1 MAIPRHIVDEVRART
16 DIAEL
21 IGRTVTLRRA
31 GRSYSGLC
39 PFHNEKSPS
48 FNVVPDKG
56 IFHCFGCGEGGD
68 AFAFLMKSRGVS
80 FYEAVKEL
88 GDAAGVVVE
97 EKELSREERQRLEH
111 RADLYDV
118 TEESARFFT
127 NTLLTAP
134 EGAPGREYLQ
144 KRGITVE
151 TAQKYR
157 LGFAPDA
164 WDRLTGHLQRKR
176 IPMQMA
182 KGARV
187 VGQREGS
194 DRVYDLF
201 RNRLM
206 FPILDDRGRVV
217 AFGGRLLPGPPTPP
231 GSEAPKADGPKYL
244 NSPESEIYNKSRT
257 LYGLSWARLA
267 AQRKDRVLVVEGYFD
282 AVSLWQGGFEE
293 VMATC
298 GTALTP
304 AHLEVISRLTRKVV
318 ALFDSDEAGLK
329 AATKSME
336 LFLDANVEAKRLD
349 LKPAKD
355 PDEFIQQ
362 FGAEAFEGRLAAA
375 QPLLDLVFDRTIK
388 KEGSS
393 SEGRARAEA
402 AVIPLLRR
410 LPRNVRDQMLAKAA
424 DVLGIRPNELIEK
437 VGRVDTQDARSGP
450 PPSMAPPPRW
460 VPSRELA
467 HLLWLLLHFPA
478 QVAPVLADADPT
490 VLTDR
495 RSVLEAI
502 VALAGGAPLAEVAD
516 PGRDADLARALRAIA
531 ARPAEYQEE
540 QAQSSARALVARL
553 ELARIES
560 EILTINAKI
569 AACETS
575 GDKSSYV
582 SLAKEI
588 STLYARQRLL
598 KTVVATRATRG
609 PASSNP

>member
-31 GRSYSGLC
+31 GRSYTGLC

-127 NTLLTAP
+127 STLLTAP
-134 EGAPGREYLQ
+134 EGAPGREYLL
-144 KRGITVE
+144 KRGITLE

-217 AFGGRLLPGPPTPP
+217 AFGGRLLPGAPD
-231 GSEAPKADGPKYL
+231 APKGDGTKSEGPKYL

-257 LYGLSWARLA
+257 LYGLSWARMA
-267 AQRKDRVLVVEGYFD
+267 TQRRDRVLVVEGYFD
-282 AVSLWQGGFEE
+282 AVSLWQAGFEE

-362 FGAEAFEGRLAAA
+362 FGAEAFEARLLAA

-393 SEGRARAEA
+393 SEGRARAEE

-437 VGRVDTQDARSGP
+437 VGRVDNTDARP
-450 PPSMAPPPRW
+450 PVSSAPPARW

-467 HLLWLLLHFPA
+467 HVFWLLLHFPA
-478 QVAPVLADADPT
+478 QVAPVLAEADPSI
-490 VLTDR
+490 LTDR

-516 PGRDADLARALRAIA
+516 AGRDADLARALRAIA

-540 QAQSSARALVARL
+540 QAQSATRSLVARL
-553 ELARIES
+553 ELTRIES

-588 STLYARQRLL
+588 SALYSRQRLL
-598 KTVVATRATRG
+598 KSVVSTRAARG
-609 PASSNP
+609 PATSSP

>member
-48 FNVVPDKG
+48 FSVVPDKG

-80 FYEAVKEL
+80 FFEAVKEL

-97 EKELSREERQRLEH
+97 EKELSREERQRLER

-118 TEESARFFT
+118 TEETAQFFT
-127 NTLLTAP
+127 NTLLTSA
-134 EGAPGREYLQ
+134 EGAPGREYLAR
-144 KRGITVE
+144 RGITVE

-176 IPMQMA
+176 IPVQMA
-182 KGARV
+182 KAARV

-217 AFGGRLLPGPPTPP
+217 AFGGRILPGPPD
-231 GSEAPKADGPKYL
+231 APKPDGPKYL
-244 NSPESEIYNKSRT
+244 NSPESEIYNKSKI
-257 LYGLSWARLA
+257 LYGLSWARLGV
-267 AQRKDRVLVVEGYFD
+267 QRKNRVLVVEGYFD
-282 AVSLWQGGFEE
+282 AVSLWQAGIEE
-293 VMATC
+293 VVATC
-298 GTALTP
+298 GTALTA
-304 AHLEVISRLTRKVV
+304 AHLDVARKLTRRVV
-318 ALFDSDEAGLK
+318 ALFDTDEAGLK
-329 AATKSME
+329 AATNAMN
-336 LFLDANVEAKRLD
+336 LFLDAEMEALRLD
-349 LKPAKD
+349 LRPAKD
-355 PDEFIQQ
+355 PDEFIQAH
-362 FGAEAFEGRLAAA
+362 GAAAFEERLSRAES
-375 QPLLDLVFDRTIK
+375 LVELVISRTIA
-388 KEGSS
+388 KEGNTV
-393 SEGRARAEA
+393 EGRSRAVES
-402 AVIPLLRR
+402 VLPMLRR
-410 LPRNVRDQMLAKAA
+410 LSRSMRTQVEAFAA
-424 DVLGIRPNELIEK
+424 QQLGMTVAELLDRI
-437 VGRVDTQDARSGP
+437 GRVDDRPQPAAS
-450 PPSMAPPPRW
+450 SAPPPRW

-467 HLLWLLLHFPA
+467 HILWLLLHYPA
-478 QVAPVLADADPT
+478 QVAPVLAEADPD

-495 RSVLEAI
+495 RSVLQAMVE
-502 VALAGGAPLAEVAD
+502 LARGAPLAEVLEG
-516 PGRDADLARALRAIA
+516 GRDPDLARALRAIA
-531 ARPAEYQEE
+531 ARQAEYQEE
-540 QAQSSARALVARL
+540 QAQSAARALVARL
-553 ELARIES
+553 DLSRVEA

-588 STLYARQRLL
+588 SALYGRQRQL
-598 KTVVATRATRG
+598 KAVVSSRTARS
-609 PASSNP
+609 PAS